1 VRIPPDEAAGG
12 DMTTLRFDQT
22 DRVMPVSACGIA
34 YCLAISSI
42 RHAEESALLNSRQI
56 VLLFTPH
63 TVGKQI
69 ALPVATD
76 GLAQAVAVMR
86 RIDK

>member
-1 VRIPPDEAAGG
+1 
-12 DMTTLRFDQT
+12 
-22 DRVMPVSACGIA
+22 MPVGACGIA

-42 RHAEESALLNSRQI
+42 RLAEESALLNSRQV
-56 VLLFTPH
+56 VLMFTPR

-69 ALPVATD
+69 ALPFATD
-76 GLAQAVAVMR
+76 GLPQAIAVMR